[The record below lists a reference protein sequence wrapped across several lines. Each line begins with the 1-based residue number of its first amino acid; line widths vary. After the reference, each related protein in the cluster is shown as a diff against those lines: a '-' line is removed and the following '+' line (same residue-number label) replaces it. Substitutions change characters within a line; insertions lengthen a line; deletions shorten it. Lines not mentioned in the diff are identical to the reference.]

1 MPAIVL
7 KAQTGTT
14 KSRREGNTTIIE
26 KTVEKGLLTESHTDP
41 GRRLK
46 GKQAAKQT
54 VTFSAAEMK
63 AFDKSNDEKIEK
75 GRKAATAKT
84 LASMNAQANKYGG
97 MLEANHRAAMKLLAD
112 KLERAEAELAAMVGA
127 QRDKKERKEE
137 RKRAAP

>member
-84 LASMNAQANKYGG
+84 LASMNAQANRYGAV
-97 MLEANHRAAMKLLAD
+97 LEANHRAEMKILAD
-112 KLERAEAELAAMVGA
+112 KLGRAEAELKTMVGDK
-127 QRDKKERKEE
+127 RDKKERKEE
-137 RKRAAP
+137 RKRTAT